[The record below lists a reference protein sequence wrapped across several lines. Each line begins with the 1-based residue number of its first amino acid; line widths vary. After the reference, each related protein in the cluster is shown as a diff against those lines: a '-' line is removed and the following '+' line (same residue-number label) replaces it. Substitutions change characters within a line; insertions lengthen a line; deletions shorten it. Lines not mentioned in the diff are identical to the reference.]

1 MDKYKM
7 KVDKTLNLCLTHS
20 HHKCRVQNV
29 GLGNMMMTSS
39 EGHKTPYKK
48 TQLDLLEIIKQK
60 LEPFLL

>member
-1 MDKYKM
+1 
-7 KVDKTLNLCLTHS
+7 
-20 HHKCRVQNV
+20 V

-60 LEPFLL
+60 LATFLLQ